1 MKDISLPNYSSAKI
15 VDRIIEGKITCDK
28 IQKSPQYEKMV
39 KPRLDALIHLKS
51 SLDNEFTLYSFMP
64 RMYPFVT
71 NIKADYL
78 IASHTI
84 IDSYVFI
91 IQATPKGDAKCDYLC
106 CSAFSKGTRDYESN
120 QRSRTLLKK
129 ERLHIPTN
137 TSVILFDQLIPS

>member
-1 MKDISLPNYSSAKI
+1 
-15 VDRIIEGKITCDK
+15 
-28 IQKSPQYEKMV
+28 
-39 KPRLDALIHLKS
+39 
-51 SLDNEFTLYSFMP
+51 MP

-78 IASHTI
+78 IASNTI
-84 IDSYVFI
+84 IDSFFLI